1 MPSGQ
6 LGTLWMIMKWM
17 MMPAA
22 AAICGMITSAGYAE
36 SDGRPPQGGIIT
48 QNVCAEC
55 HAVQREDLRS
65 PNADAPPFAKLATT
79 PGMTTIALTAA
90 LRTSHR
96 TMPNIVLQAGEAADV
111 IAYILSLKNG
121 D

>member
-6 LGTLWMIMKWM
+6 FGSLWMIMKWM
-17 MMPAA
+17 MFPAA
-22 AAICGMITSAGYAE
+22 VVICGAVTSVGHAQSAG
-36 SDGRPPQGGIIT
+36 RPQQGLT
-48 QNVCAEC
+48 MAQRVCAEC
-55 HAVQREDLRS
+55 HAVQKDDLRS
-65 PNADAPPFAKLATT
+65 PNADAPPFARLATT

-96 TMPNIVLQAGEAADV
+96 TMPNIVLQADEAADV